1 MIKNG
6 VIYRSTNRQSD
17 YDDLAIYS
25 LFKNTRSYSGV
36 QIRTQMVK
44 LGQAN
49 IIR

>member
-25 LFKNTRSYSGV
+25 DGSFGTLR
-36 QIRTQMVK
+36 Q
-44 LGQAN
+44 
-49 IIR
+49 

>member
-25 LFKNTRSYSGV
+25 DGSLERYDSSVVNTFTVSPPF
-36 QIRTQMVK
+36 I
-44 LGQAN
+44 
-49 IIR
+49 